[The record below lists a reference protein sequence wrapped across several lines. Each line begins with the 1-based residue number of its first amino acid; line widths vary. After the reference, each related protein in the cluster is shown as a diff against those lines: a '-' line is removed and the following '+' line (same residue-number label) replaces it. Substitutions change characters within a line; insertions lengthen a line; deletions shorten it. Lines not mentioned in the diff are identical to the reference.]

1 MKIDI
6 AFYNATDVARLLGD
20 DRPDWQAFEVLAAE
34 ERGELHR
41 VRTEVADEGDS
52 RLFAVGRHWW
62 EAVEK
67 GGEVAF
73 IDEDSASFTD
83 VADRLYSPIVDEAT
97 DEGCA
102 IYAQNR
108 YGIIRFATA
117 KQSHAE
123 AFKAELTS
131 GDFGETA
138 RTFARLL
145 SLNGISPMCVP
156 WGKEN
161 ALTLAG
167 GVKVWAN

>member
-1 MKIDI
+1 MKVNI
-6 AFYNATDVARLLGD
+6 AYYRSTDVAELFGENRA
-20 DRPDWQAFEVLAAE
+20 DWQAFEVLAAE

-41 VRTEVADEGDS
+41 TRTEVADGDDA
-52 RLFAVGRHWW
+52 RFFAVGRHWW
-62 EAVEK
+62 EAVEN
-67 GGEVAF
+67 GDEVAF
-73 IDEDSASFTD
+73 VDEDSAQFAD
-83 VADRLYSPIVDEAT
+83 VADRLYSPLVDEAT

-102 IYAQNR
+102 ICAQNR

-117 KQSHAE
+117 KQSRAE

-145 SLNGISPMCVP
+145 SLNGTSPMCVP

-161 ALTLAG
+161 ALTFAG